1 MVELENEV
9 DRVQS
14 ELDHAADRFHMAKLT
29 EALREFDNDE
39 PAEDEDDIFE
49 HPKVIF
55 SARQPGSTV
64 RGNGR

>member
-1 MVELENEV
+1 MV
-9 DRVQS
+9 
-14 ELDHAADRFHMAKLT
+14 KLS

-39 PAEDEDDIFE
+39 ATEDEDLFE

-55 SARQPGSTV
+55 TPRPTRATT

>member
-39 PAEDEDDIFE
+39 P
-49 HPKVIF
+49 PKTRTT
-55 SARQPGSTV
+55 SSSTEGHLLGPPTWV
-64 RGNGR
+64 HGPRNGR